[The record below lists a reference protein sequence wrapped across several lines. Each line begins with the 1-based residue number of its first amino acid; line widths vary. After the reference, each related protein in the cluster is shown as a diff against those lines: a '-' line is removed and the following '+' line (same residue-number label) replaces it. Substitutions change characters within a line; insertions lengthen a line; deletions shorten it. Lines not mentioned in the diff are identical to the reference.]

1 MLENLQDLW
10 LVFRRYLVKALTS
23 PIFMLVTIS
32 QPVLY
37 VVLFAPLLRSVAQ
50 LRGFPP
56 GGAYN
61 VFIPG
66 LLVQLSLFATTSAGW
81 SLIAEL
87 KAGVTERLRVTPA
100 SRVALLLGRAL
111 ASVVT
116 LILQAIAI
124 IVVSL
129 PFGLRVQPLDVA
141 LVLPL
146 IGLIGLM
153 MASASY
159 AIALVIRN
167 ADTFGGIAFSITLPL
182 LLLSGVLLPM
192 SLAPKW
198 LQSIAALNP
207 LSYAVDAARAVFNG
221 HLGDASVVKGFVV
234 ISVLAAVALAA
245 AVRSFSRALA

>member
-1 MLENLQDLW
+1 MLQGVHDLR
-10 LVFRRYLVKALTS
+10 LVFWRYLLKALTS
-23 PIFMLVTIS
+23 PIFMLVTLS

-37 VVLFAPLLRSVAQ
+37 VVLFAPLLTSVAQ

-87 KAGVTERLRVTPA
+87 KAGVTERLRVTPV

-116 LILQAIAI
+116 LVLQAIAI
-124 IVVSL
+124 IVVAL
-129 PFGLRVQPLDVA
+129 PFGLHVRPLDVVA
-141 LVLPL
+141 VLLL

-159 AIALVIRN
+159 AIALLIGN

-192 SLAPKW
+192 SLAPTW
-198 LQSIAALNP
+198 LQTVAAFNP
-207 LSYAVDAARAVFNG
+207 MSYAVDAARALFNS
-221 HLGDASVVKGFVV
+221 HPGDASVVKGFLV
-234 ISVLAAVALAA
+234 IGVLAAGSLAA

>member
-1 MLENLQDLW
+1 MLKNLQDLW

-23 PIFMLVTIS
+23 PIFMLVTLS

-37 VVLFAPLLRSVAQ
+37 VVLFAPLLKSVAE

-141 LVLPL
+141 LVLLL

-198 LQSIAALNP
+198 LQAIAALNP
-207 LSYAVDAARAVFNG
+207 LSYAVDAARAVFNS
-221 HLGDASVVKGFVV
+221 HLADASVVKGFVV

>member
-1 MLENLQDLW
+1 MAQIMRDIW
-10 LVFRRYLVKALTS
+10 LVFRRSLVKALTS
-23 PIFMLVTIS
+23 PIFMLVSLS

-37 VVLFAPLLRSVAQ
+37 VVLFAPLLTSVAQ
-50 LRGFPP
+50 LRGCPP

-87 KAGVTERLRVTPA
+87 KAGVTERLRVTPV

-116 LILQAIAI
+116 LVLQAIAI
-124 IVVSL
+124 ILVTL
-129 PFGLRVQPLDVA
+129 PFGVRIG
-141 LVLPL
+141 LVEIVVVLLL
-146 IGLIGLM
+146 IALIGLM

-159 AIALVIRN
+159 AIALLIRN

-182 LLLSGVLLPM
+182 LMLSDVLLPM
-192 SLAPKW
+192 SLAPKC
-198 LQSIAALNP
+198 LQTVAALNP
-207 LSYAVDAARAVFNG
+207 LSYAVDAARAAFNNR
-221 HLGDASVVKGFVV
+221 LGDVSVVKGFVL
-234 ISVLAAVALAA
+234 IGLLAALSLIA

>member
-1 MLENLQDLW
+1 MGQILRDIW

-23 PIFMLVTIS
+23 PIFMLVSLS

-37 VVLFAPLLRSVAQ
+37 VVLFAPLLTSVAQ

-87 KAGVTERLRVTPA
+87 KAGVTERLRVTPV

-116 LILQAIAI
+116 LVLQAIAI

-129 PFGLRVQPLDVA
+129 PFGLRIGPVA
-141 LVLPL
+141 IAVVLLL
-146 IGLIGLM
+146 IALIGLM

-159 AIALVIRN
+159 AIALLIRN
-167 ADTFGGIAFSITLPL
+167 ADTFGGIAFSVTLPL

-198 LQSIAALNP
+198 LQIVAAFNP
-207 LSYAVDAARAVFNG
+207 LSYAVDAARAAFNS
-221 HLGDASVVKGFVV
+221 HLGDASVVKGFVL
-234 ISVLAAVALAA
+234 IGLLAALSLIA
-245 AVRSFSRALA
+245 AVRSFSRGLA